1 MGRNTSITSTE
12 QVAISHVRALGIDA
26 HSMSAISNVFR
37 VANALRNYSEQRLLK
52 KYGLSFSGFTV
63 LWVLWVLGA
72 KQSHEL
78 AAESGIAKSTL
89 TGVMKTLLTLGFV
102 TKTPI
107 PGDRRRVVANITR
120 KGTRTMKQ
128 IFPLFNQIEAHATAD
143 LTERERTDLA
153 RALGVILHTVE
164 QQVNHSDP

>member
-1 MGRNTSITSTE
+1 
-12 QVAISHVRALGIDA
+12 
-26 HSMSAISNVFR
+26 MSAISNVFR

-52 KYGLSFSGFTV
+52 KYGLSFSGFTVLWV

-120 KGTRTMKQ
+120 KGARTMKQ

-143 LTERERTDLA
+143 LTERERTDVA
-153 RALGVILHTVE
+153 RALRVILHTVE